1 MGSRSYKIFRYR
13 TDPDQQ
19 LLITASPFLGG
30 CDNILSH
37 QNCGEKKKLEKIAI
51 NIRFRIP
58 SNSCRRW
65 VGASPG
71 TAPPGPKREQA
82 DKNDEPMDNRD
93 ETPDKDKLL
102 LLPPPPSVHVAVLP
116 RDSNKDVNDNYH
128 RLSAT
133 EVPRPAAS
141 FPSSADGGGDGQA
154 EAAGGPVDRKGRCPC
169 CGIVLLRKNLARH
182 LRDQHLAVHQPRQ
195 VSIGARILRGIWWDQ
210 QRWAR
215 AFSFLV
221 RLCYPKFSLKRVFKS
236 VYSLS
241 PFTDFTSLPDPC
253 PPFLSF
259 FVLFRYFLGFC
270 FVALSTVSSFLFG
283 Y

>member
-1 MGSRSYKIFRYR
+1 
-13 TDPDQQ
+13 
-19 LLITASPFLGG
+19 
-30 CDNILSH
+30 
-37 QNCGEKKKLEKIAI
+37 
-51 NIRFRIP
+51 
-58 SNSCRRW
+58 
-65 VGASPG
+65 
-71 TAPPGPKREQA
+71 
-82 DKNDEPMDNRD
+82 MDNRD

-141 FPSSADGGGDGQA
+141 FPSSADGGGDGQAEA

-221 RLCYPKFSLKRVFKS
+221 RLCYPKFSLKRVFKTL
-236 VYSLS
+236 YSLS